1 MTKSSANVKQFA
13 KVAWFVAPAVI
24 VVPISAYAQTAP
36 RVTVDVSVN
45 GTADSNPFLEQGGV
59 SSLSGTLQVDPRVY
73 WEDETTNVV
82 LESSLRMSQYLRRYG
97 SDIGGSVGV
106 RANKQLNARTSLTA
120 AAGFLSSRSTLRD
133 FFLGS
138 LGAPLDPV
146 EFPEASF
153 NDVTFAGRRTRVQT
167 LNGSVG
173 LNHVLGEDDS
183 ISVNALTS
191 YSRFS
196 GPDQFDYRTG
206 SLGASY
212 QRRLSE
218 RTTISAGVTGTI
230 ADYIGTKDGDARIIG
245 PQFGIENKINERVS
259 WTASLGASVATVDN
273 PLGVSR
279 TKRYLTG
286 NLSICDRGVESAL
299 CGSVSRSA
307 EPTSLG
313 GIRAVT
319 NLAVVFD
326 KQLSAKDRVILSGRY
341 GQTSQETSPTPLP
354 GQGNTQLYGVSGTY
368 SRDIGERLAFVV
380 TPSFTKVVERR
391 FRDEANYALTVGI
404 RLRFGKLR

>member
-1 MTKSSANVKQFA
+1 MSKVSETLWQVA
-13 KVAWFVAPAVI
+13 KTACAIAPAI
-24 VVPISAYAQTAP
+24 IILPTSAFGQAAP
-36 RVTVDVSVN
+36 RVTVDVSLN
-45 GTADSNPFLEQGGV
+45 GTADSNPFLEPGGD
-59 SSLSGTLQVDPRVY
+59 SSLSGTIQVDPKVY
-73 WEDETTNVV
+73 WEDETTSVV
-82 LESSLRMSQYLRRYG
+82 MDASLRATQYLRRYG
-97 SDIGGSVGV
+97 NDIGGSVGV
-106 RANKQLNARTSLTA
+106 VATKQLDTRTALTA
-120 AAGFLSSRSTLRD
+120 SAGFLSSRSTLRD

-138 LGAPLDPV
+138 LGTPLDPV
-146 EFPEASF
+146 EFPEATF
-153 NDVTFAGRRTRVQT
+153 NDVTFAGRRTRVKT

-173 LNHVLGEDDS
+173 LNRVLSEDDS

-196 GPDQFDYRTG
+196 GSDQFDYRTG
-206 SLGASY
+206 GLGASY

-218 RTTISAGVTGTI
+218 RTTIIAGVTGTI

-245 PQFGIENKINERVS
+245 PQFCIENKINERVS

-273 PLGVSR
+273 SLGMSR
-279 TKRYLTG
+279 TKTYLTG

-307 EPTSLG
+307 DPTSLG

-319 NLAVVFD
+319 NLAIVFD
-326 KQLSAKDRVILSGRY
+326 KQLGAKDRVILSGRY
-341 GQTSQETSPTPLP
+341 GQTSQETSPTLLP

-368 SRDIGERLAFVV
+368 SKDIGERLAFVV

-404 RLRFGKLR
+404 RLRLGKLR

>member
-1 MTKSSANVKQFA
+1 MSKTSAHVRRIA
-13 KVAWFVAPAVI
+13 RAAWFVAPAIIVI
-24 VVPISAYAQTAP
+24 PISAYGQTAP

-45 GTADSNPFLEQGGV
+45 GNADSNPFLEQGGV
-59 SSLSGTLQVDPRVY
+59 STLSGTIQVDPRVY
-73 WEDETTNVV
+73 WEDETTNIV
-82 LESSLRMSQYLRRYG
+82 LESNLRMSQYLRRYG

-106 RANKQLNARTSLTA
+106 RATKQLDTRTSLTA
-120 AAGFLSSRSTLRD
+120 GAGFLSSRSTLKD

-146 EFPEASF
+146 EFPEATF
-153 NDVTFAGRRTRVQT
+153 NDVTFAGRRTRIQN

-173 LNHVLGEDDS
+173 LNRVLSEDDS

-196 GPDQFDYRTG
+196 GSDQFDYRTG
-206 SLGASY
+206 SLGATY

-218 RTTISAGVTGTI
+218 RTTINAGATGTI
-230 ADYIGTKDGDARIIG
+230 ADYIGTKEGDARIIS
-245 PQFGIENKINERVS
+245 PQIGIENKINERVS
-259 WTASLGASVATVDN
+259 WTANLGASVASVDN
-273 PLGVSR
+273 RLGLSR
-279 TKRYLTG
+279 TKTYFTG
-286 NLSICDRGVESAL
+286 GVSICDRGVESGL

-326 KQLSAKDRVILSGRY
+326 KKLSAKERLILSGRY
-341 GQTSQETSPTPLP
+341 GQTSQSTTSLLLS
-354 GQGNTQLYGVSGTY
+354 GARNTQIYGVSGTY

-391 FRDEANYALTVGI
+391 FRDEANYSITVGV
-404 RLRFGKLR
+404 RLRLGKLR